1 MQHITLTMLALN
13 AATIL
18 LVLGMIVIAVVRR
31 KSLPEKLPCHFGLSG
46 RPDAWCGPS
55 FIWFYPVLT
64 IVMFAL
70 NAIIDMVDPGKEG
83 VLYAI
88 AAEGADNF
96 FVAALFLYMMLRT
109 LAIANHRAEGLGRWF
124 TPTLVIA
131 IALMVF
137 YHLQ

>member
-1 MQHITLTMLALN
+1 MQHITLTMLVLN

-18 LVLGMIVIAVVRR
+18 LVLGMIVIALVRR
-31 KSLPEKLPCHFGLSG
+31 RSLPEKLPCHFGLSG

-55 FIWFYPVLT
+55 FIWFYPVLMVVV
-64 IVMFAL
+64 IAFD
-70 NAIIDMVDPGKEG
+70 AIIDMVDPHKEG
-83 VLYAI
+83 ALYTI
-88 AAEGADNF
+88 ASEGVDNL

-124 TPTLVIA
+124 APVLVTG